1 MSQEGQEREHSSA
14 AENHG
19 PLTPA
24 QAAVPTQENLGPAQI
39 CQPWLR
45 LWLLEYWCGHWRPAF
60 RSRTIRREEYPKV
73 YILEAGP
80 GLCFHKCHSVSLCE
94 GRVERRETQ
103 NAWKQVRGPLEQARQ
118 ERAWTWK

>member
-1 MSQEGQEREHSSA
+1 MRILGQLTAWKEELNIHVSGGTRTRTLLSSRK
-14 AENHG
+14 
-19 PLTPA
+19 PWPA

-80 GLCFHKCHSVSLCE
+80 GLCFTNVILSACVKDELKE
-94 GRVERRETQ
+94 GRHKMHG
-103 NAWKQVRGPLEQARQ
+103 NKLGGP
-118 ERAWTWK
+118 